1 MKVENQISFLKG
13 LGGRSILAI
22 SLLITLISLILGIF
36 FTNSQKNFME
46 EELIKRSKALANN
59 LAYNS
64 QYWVITN
71 YRSNLQQLINGVM
84 NEKDIIYVFIID
96 RDGIVIGHSDI
107 LKIGEK
113 IDFNSIKETYTKQ
126 SYVREKNLED
136 TNEKVI
142 EVVSPIE
149 IIPEKSSENEE
160 LLFDQKFKSPDI
172 TENKT
177 NDLDSQQKKL
187 LGMVYL
193 GVSTKNLNEA
203 IAGIQRK
210 AFIITFGI
218 ILVGIVLTIIM
229 IRFITQPLRKLM
241 DATKIVAQGNLDHHV
256 EIIRKDEIGVLAK
269 SFNQMTNELKKSRE
283 KIENWNKELE
293 AKVIERTK
301 ELSKKHKE
309 LKKYS
314 EELIQAYKELQTLD
328 KAKDDFLALVSHELR
343 TPLSSIV
350 AYTEVL
356 LDDMAETEEEEK
368 SYLEII
374 KNESE
379 RLTRLIN
386 NVLDL
391 SKMEAGR
398 MPFELKYVE
407 LSKLINASVMGLSGA
422 ASKHKHKVINKLE
435 NSSVMVL
442 ADEDK
447 IIQVLSNILSNAIKY
462 IPEGGV
468 ITISEKINNKKV
480 EISVSDNGCGIKEE
494 DFDKVFDKFQQIEDV
509 NHHSEGTGLGMPI
522 SKIIIENHKG
532 KIWFESEVGKGT
544 TFYFTLPIKVN

>member
-1 MKVENQISFLKG
+1 MEAKNHISFFKG

-22 SLLITLISLILGIF
+22 SLLITFISLILSIF
-36 FTNSQKNFME
+36 FTNSQKNHIE
-46 EELIKRSKALANN
+46 EELIKRSKSLANN

-64 QYWVITN
+64 QYYVITN
-71 YRSNLQQLINGVM
+71 YRPGFLQLISGVM
-84 NEKDIIYVFIID
+84 KEKDIIYAFVIDQEDII
-96 RDGIVIGHSDI
+96 VGHSDTS
-107 LKIGEK
+107 KIGVK
-113 IDFNSIKETYTKQ
+113 INKNSITEN
-126 SYVREKNLED
+126 SYVREKKLEN
-136 TNEKVI
+136 TNEKII
-142 EVVSPIE
+142 EVLSPIE
-149 IIPEKSSENEE
+149 IIREKSSGNEE
-160 LLFDQKFKSPDI
+160 LLFPYDS
-172 TENKT
+172 
-177 NDLDSQQKKL
+177 DSQQKRL

-193 GVSTKNLNEA
+193 GVSTKSLNEA
-203 IAGIQRK
+203 ITGIQRK
-210 AFIITFGI
+210 AFMITFGI
-218 ILVGIVLTIIM
+218 ILIGIVLTIIM
-229 IRFITQPLRKLM
+229 IQFVTQPLRKLM

-256 EIIRKDEIGVLAK
+256 KIVRNDEIGVLAK
-269 SFNQMTNELKKSRE
+269 SFNQMTSDLKKSRE
-283 KIENWNKELE
+283 KIENWNRELE

-301 ELSKKHKE
+301 ELSEKHKE
-309 LKKYS
+309 LQKYS
-314 EELIQAYKELQTLD
+314 NKLEEAYKELLTLD
-328 KAKDDFLALVSHELR
+328 KAKDDFLSLVSHELR

-356 LDDMAETEEEEK
+356 IDDMAETEEEEK

-374 KNESE
+374 KNESD

-391 SKMEAGR
+391 AKMEAGR
-398 MPFELKYVE
+398 MPFEFKYVE

-422 ASKHKHKVINKLE
+422 ASKHKHRVINKLE

-447 IIQVLSNILSNAIKY
+447 IIQVLSNILSNAIKFT
-462 IPEGGV
+462 PEGGV
-468 ITISEKINNKKV
+468 ITISERINNKKV

-494 DFDKVFDKFQQIEDV
+494 DFDKVFDKFHQVEDV